1 MTLLYRWLTG
11 SLFLGWLLKIN
22 LHRGLWEGSLIISIL
37 KWIAVRLEDL
47 LRGSWFL
54 AWLVH
59 GDSVDAR
66 SGEKRDTGLAASF
79 FGWLWDKSL
88 SALWSLG
95 RWVRPLIEGSVLL
108 TKPVI
113 AIGILLS
120 LFMAADL
127 VINQPRGQVLALKV
141 CILLLGL
148 FLVVWHPNR
157 EWWSESRFGKILT
170 WWNGYRASGTV
181 ARPGMEYTLF
191 LLVAYVLLDY
201 ALRTYS
207 PFPFLVGVWDE
218 LLFIGIV
225 GILLVRTGL
234 QQLSPQGTGLL
245 VPFLLYLCVYV
256 FLFIIKSPETAPA
269 VEGLRVYL
277 QYTLW
282 FFVAANL
289 LFSRS
294 QFKWLCDVFLLVVF
308 LVALHGIYQYYIGVE
323 IPTSW
328 YDSKVETSITT
339 RVFSIIG
346 SPNILGSL
354 LVLAI
359 PIALASL
366 LASKSYLKKLV
377 YGGVFLVMLSCL
389 VFTFSRGAWLALGFT
404 VIIMGLWLDRR
415 IIWGLLIVAILTP
428 VVMPSVYDRLA
439 YMTTPEY
446 VASSER
452 GGRIGRWTQ
461 TLATWQG
468 APATG
473 LGLGRFGGAVA
484 ARFYPDD
491 SFYTD
496 NFYLKTGA
504 EAGWMGLGSLLLL
517 LVAGLRLA
525 RSSLDKIDDPG
536 TMTLGLGVL
545 TGLLG
550 ILAHNAVENVF
561 EVPMMATYFW
571 FFLGL
576 LVALPR
582 ITTRADGSEGH
593 YEKT

>member
-1 MTLLYRWLTG
+1 MTLLHRYLTG
-11 SLFLGWLLKIN
+11 SLFLGWLLKIR
-22 LHRGLWEGSLIISIL
+22 LQPGLLEGSLIVSMLGRIL
-37 KWIAVRLEDL
+37 TCFQDL

-54 AWLVH
+54 SWLVR
-59 GDSVDAR
+59 GKTNNADIEKERDS
-66 SGEKRDTGLAASF
+66 GLAATI
-79 FGWLWDKSL
+79 FGWLWERTLKVL
-88 SALWSLG
+88 WALGAWT
-95 RWVRPLIEGSVLL
+95 RPLIEGSVLFSRPL
-108 TKPVI
+108 V
-113 AIGILLS
+113 AVGLLVS

-127 VINQPRGQVLALKV
+127 AINQPRGLLLVLKV
-141 CILLLGL
+141 CIFVLGL
-148 FLVVWHPNR
+148 LLVVWHPNR
-157 EWWSESRFGKILT
+157 EWWTESLLGKAMA
-170 WWNGYRASGTV
+170 WWNGYRVSGEV

-191 LLVAYVLLDY
+191 LVVAYVLLDY
-201 ALRTYS
+201 GLRTYS

-218 LLFIGIV
+218 LLFIIIV

-234 QQLSPQGTGLL
+234 QKLSPQGTGLL

-256 FLFIIKSPETAPA
+256 FLFIIKSPEISAA

-277 QYTLW
+277 QYILW

-308 LVALHGIYQYYIGVE
+308 MVALHGVYQYYIGVE

-354 LVLAI
+354 MVLAI

-366 LASKSYLKKLV
+366 LASKSYLKKFV
-377 YGGVFLVMLSCL
+377 YGGVFLAMLACL

-404 VIIMGLWLDRR
+404 VILMGLWLDRR

-428 VVMPSVYDRLA
+428 VLMPSVYDRLA
-439 YMTTPEY
+439 YMTTSEY
-446 VASSER
+446 IASSER
-452 GGRIGRWTQ
+452 GGRLGRWTQ

-473 LGLGRFGGAVA
+473 VGLGRFGGAVA

-491 SFYTD
+491 SFYAD

-504 EAGWMGLGSLLLL
+504 EAGWMGLISLLLL
-517 LVAGLRLA
+517 VVTGLRLA
-525 RSSLDKIDDPG
+525 RSSLDKIDDPY
-536 TMTLGLGVL
+536 TLALGLGVL

-550 ILAHNAVENVF
+550 ILAHNAVENIF

-582 ITTRADGSEGH
+582 ITTGAGGSEEQ
-593 YEKT
+593 YEET